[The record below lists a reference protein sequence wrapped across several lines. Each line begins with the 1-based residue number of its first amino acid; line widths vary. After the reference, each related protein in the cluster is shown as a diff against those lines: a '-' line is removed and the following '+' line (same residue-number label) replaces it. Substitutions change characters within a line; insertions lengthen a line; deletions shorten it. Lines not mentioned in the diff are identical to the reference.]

1 MASNNRKLKG
11 KRYLRMNDGP
21 NDNDQQNVQNAL
33 DGHTT
38 ATFFDNNINR
48 RIKSRRWI
56 EVSEAVV
63 EDSRVKQHND
73 DGINV
78 IQHRD
83 KRVRNNR
90 ETSNVT
96 MKRTTVTEANSNG
109 NGQGGTGEHLH
120 SFGQASYQSTRQD
133 VGLID
138 IEKERK
144 RGEEQCPPD
153 LDSARNELDIAR
165 KYHKWSKRNTTKVRE
180 EQQILE
186 DAEKDEGERTSP
198 QLLGLQSRSSGRP
211 YPNQAS

>member
-1 MASNNRKLKG
+1 MINYLCIEFIIHISIIVSHYVIGLFSSAPVKNGLQTDCSALLNSGMASNNRKLKG
-11 KRYLRMNDGP
+11 KRYLRTNDGP
-21 NDNDQQNVQNAL
+21 NDNDQQKMQNVL

-120 SFGQASYQSTRQD
+120 SFGQASYQSTRQ
-133 VGLID
+133 G
-138 IEKERK
+138 
-144 RGEEQCPPD
+144 
-153 LDSARNELDIAR
+153 NFFFFF
-165 KYHKWSKRNTTKVRE
+165 SK
-180 EQQILE
+180 LY
-186 DAEKDEGERTSP
+186 
-198 QLLGLQSRSSGRP
+198 LLYLSK
-211 YPNQAS
+211 